1 MNNLDRDLPYRNK
14 AVTGKYTV
22 RLSFVVS
29 QNGDVEN
36 VIAENDP
43 GYGTAKEAVRV
54 IQNGPKWIPAEQEGK
69 KVNSLVKQVIIFNVN
84 RK

>member
-22 RLSFVVS
+22 RLSFVVN

-43 GYGTAKEAVRV
+43 GYGTVKEAVRV
-54 IQNGPKWIPAEQEGK
+54 IQNGPKWVPAEQDGK
-69 KVNSLVKQVIIFNVN
+69 KVNSLVKQVIIFNIN